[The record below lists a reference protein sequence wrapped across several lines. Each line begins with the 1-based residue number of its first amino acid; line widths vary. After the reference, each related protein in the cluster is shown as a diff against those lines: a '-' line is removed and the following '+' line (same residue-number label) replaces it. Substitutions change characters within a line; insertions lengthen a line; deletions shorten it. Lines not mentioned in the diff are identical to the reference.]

1 MRMGISAVL
10 VGLAV
15 ATAAQAQTGPLRF
28 HWQKGQVLTYRVE
41 HVTAVA
47 EVVGGNKVATS
58 SKLNLTKRW
67 EVLAL
72 AERGVAT
79 LQLSLAAMRTE
90 QTRPN
95 GEVLLYDSAN
105 PDKSTPALKEQL
117 EKFINQPLA
126 VLKVDGSGKVVE
138 VVKGT
143 ANRFESEPPFI
154 LTLPAGSI
162 SAGQSWERAYKVV
175 LEPPQGT
182 GEQYDATQKFVCK
195 RADNVAAVFSLTTS
209 FPKMPESQQDQV
221 PLLQKQPAGDVS
233 FDVQN
238 GRLHAARLVID
249 RELQNHQGTG
259 SSYRFQSTYT
269 EQYVPGP

>member
-1 MRMGISAVL
+1 MRRGISAVL

-15 ATAAQAQTGPLRF
+15 ATVAQAQTEPLRF
-28 HWQKGQVLTYRVE
+28 HWQNGQVLTYRVE
-41 HVTAVA
+41 HVTSVA
-47 EVVGGNKVATS
+47 EEVGGSKVATA

-67 EVLAL
+67 QVLAVDDK
-72 AERGVAT
+72 GGAT
-79 LQLSLAAMRTE
+79 LQLTLAAMRTE

-126 VLKVDGSGKVVE
+126 ILKVDGSGKVVE
-138 VVKGT
+138 VVKGA

-154 LTLPAGSI
+154 VTLPAGAV

-195 RADNVAAVFSLTTS
+195 RADNVAAVFGLTTT
-209 FPKMPESQQDQV
+209 FPKMPASQQDQV
-221 PLLQKQPAGDVS
+221 PLLQKQVAGDVS
-233 FDVQN
+233 FDVRA
-238 GRLHAARLVID
+238 GRLHAARLTID
-249 RELQNHQGTG
+249 RQLTNHQGTG
-259 SSYRFQSTYT
+259 SSYRFQSTYS
-269 EQYVPGP
+269 EQHVP